1 VSARARFVIAVA
13 ALAAILSVAATANA
27 APALKTATKCTTVK
41 LKLVRRGKVVKR
53 HGRVVYKRVR
63 KCKTVPSASCK
74 VTWSKQRKRG
84 RVVIRKHNPVYVA
97 KVSCPT
103 PSTGAGAPAPAPA
116 GPGNAAVAVYAVDVQ
131 GYTFQDQ
138 DLNGALPAQ
147 SIVPIENVTQHG
159 YLVRLITPVPGLNGP
174 ADNEIG
180 LFLGSLVDLGPHAG
194 TLQWATNTLMFSAAN
209 PSDPSLYNRL
219 PFPYD
224 LGQVAQQGQQLVG
237 LTTYQTVE
245 GAIPVGGQSPDY
257 FVDRTGLIAGTIK
270 NASDGA
276 VSVTFAPGDASLN
289 GVFEVQGAAPFTT
302 PGLIPPSEYGRFGL
316 RGTIT
321 GTRITAPAGAPIY
334 LPPPLP
340 NTPRPPGCRTELH
353 LVPGINDGTLTEQL
367 LSVCR

>member
-1 VSARARFVIAVA
+1 VSARVRPIVV
-13 ALAAILSVAATANA
+13 LAAIAATLALATTAGA
-27 APALKTATKCTTVK
+27 APTLKTVSKCTTVK
-41 LKLVRRGKVVKR
+41 VKQVRHGKVVKR
-53 HGRVVYKRVR
+53 HGRVVYQRVR
-63 KCKTVPSASCK
+63 KCKRVPSASCK
-74 VTWSKQRKRG
+74 VTWSKQRKHG
-84 RVVIRKHNPVYVA
+84 RVLIRNHNPVYVA

-103 PSTGAGAPAPAPA
+103 PPPAGAPAPAPA

-147 SIVPIENVTQHG
+147 SVVPIENVVQHG
-159 YLVRLITPVPGLNGP
+159 YLVRLLTPVPGLNGP
-174 ADNEIG
+174 ADNELG

-209 PSDPSLYNRL
+209 PSDPSLYDRL

-224 LGQVAQQGQQLVG
+224 LGQVAVQGQQLVG
-237 LTTYQTVE
+237 LSTYQTVE

-276 VSVTFAPGDASLN
+276 ISVTFAAGDASLN

-316 RGTIT
+316 RGTIA
-321 GTRITAPAGAPIY
+321 GTRITAPGGAPIY